1 MEIGSPLFTASVAQI
16 KDALSPDFASQA
28 AVQPL
33 SATPGWANYAD
44 SGTQTIAANTRT
56 LWTNAATSKDE
67 TQKPTEVPFFW
78 DAANSLIPGRDG
90 DAINIRLKMTA
101 TPLDTTAS
109 HLLIEFDIG
118 GAIGVLDSHS
128 FPLTDGALMGMPIT
142 YPLPAFNRTTFAA
155 NGAKIYVTSDGPV
168 TLSGKSLLVQRVHRG
183 R

>member
-1 MEIGSPLFTASVAQI
+1 MSGLAFTPPASASEVQAVKAQTDPLV
-16 KDALSPDFASQA
+16 
-28 AVQPL
+28 
-33 SATPGWANYAD
+33 ATPGWANYVDA
-44 SGTQTIAANTRT
+44 SSQAIVANTRT

-67 TQKPTEVPFFW
+67 TQKPSEVPFFW
-78 DAANSLIPGRDG
+78 DTANNLIPGRDG

-101 TPLDTTAS
+101 TPQDTTAS

-142 YPLPAFNRTTFAA
+142 YPLPAFNRATFAA
-155 NGAKIYVTSDGPV
+155 NGARIYVTADGPV
-168 TLSGKSLLVQRVHRG
+168 TLSNKALLVQRVHRG